1 MKNSFF
7 VILFSFIFPIFAKS
21 QKDSTTNKY
30 DTVPGTTIY
39 VQLQYQRTYKISNK
53 AEYLDQYPWTWI
65 SVGRKAGA
73 FLFVSR
79 EGSDATGISIGPY
92 ISFGNK
98 VYSEVGLGMGIEIP
112 DVSTDSDVLYGWSYY
127 YSENNPEFRLAKNK
141 VIFQIQYAHSKEWGS
156 WVMSSFTWTPFQRYF
171 GVGLWGQTNT
181 SWGGKIVGNIPLGGS
196 VVLSTWIGG
205 GIDHKVTWGTDL
217 IIQATG
223 KGKIKTKK

>member
-7 VILFSFIFPIFAKS
+7 VILFSFPIFVKA
-21 QKDSTTNKY
+21 QDSTTRKQ
-30 DTVPGTTIY
+30 DTIPGTTLY
-39 VQLQYQRTYKISNK
+39 VQLQYQRTYDKHELSGT
-53 AEYLDQYPWTWI
+53 YPWTWI
-65 SVGRKAGA
+65 SIGKKVGG

-79 EGSDATGISIGPY
+79 EEGGATGISVGPY
-92 ISFGNK
+92 FSFGNS
-98 VYSEVGLGMGIEIP
+98 VYSEIGIGGGVEIP
-112 DVSTDSDVLYGWSYY
+112 DLSGEKMVSYVWGYY
-127 YSENNPEFRLAKNK
+127 YFENLPQIRLARNK
-141 VIFQIQYAHSKEWGS
+141 VIFQTQYAYAKEWGS
-156 WVMSSFTWTPFQRYF
+156 WVMSSLTWTPFQRYF